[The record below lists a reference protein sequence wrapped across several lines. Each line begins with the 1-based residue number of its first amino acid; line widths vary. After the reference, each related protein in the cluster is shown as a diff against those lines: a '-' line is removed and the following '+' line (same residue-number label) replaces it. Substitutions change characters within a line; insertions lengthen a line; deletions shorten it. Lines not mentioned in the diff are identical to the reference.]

1 MADISL
7 TEQHNLSSAEA
18 RAAAQ
23 QVADQMSADYEMQC
37 VWEADVLSFRRSG
50 VSGTLTLSEGSA
62 QLDITLGFMLKGFA
76 KKIEAQVGNNMRK
89 VFGVD
94 LAA

>member
-1 MADISL
+1 
-7 TEQHNLSSAEA
+7 
-18 RAAAQ
+18 
-23 QVADQMSADYEMQC
+23 
-37 VWEADVLSFRRSG
+37 